1 MNTVFSIMLMA
12 YTASLVVHFV
22 VASMAIDT
30 MQKTMARRGSLPRSL
45 MSIKAPQWP
54 YSSRSIDHQRPS
66 DVSSKSIPSSAALGI
81 LVGCA
86 TFIIK
91 LPSPKFPAIL

>member
-30 MQKTMARRGSLPRSL
+30 MQKTMARRGSLPAGRTTT
-45 MSIKAPQWP
+45 A
-54 YSSRSIDHQRPS
+54 
-66 DVSSKSIPSSAALGI
+66 SARA
-81 LVGCA
+81 CA
-86 TFIIK
+86 FLRIVH
-91 LPSPKFPAIL
+91 SPRR

>member
-30 MQKTMARRGSLPRSL
+30 MQKTMARRGSLPR
-45 MSIKAPQWP
+45 
-54 YSSRSIDHQRPS
+54 
-66 DVSSKSIPSSAALGI
+66 
-81 LVGCA
+81 
-86 TFIIK
+86 
-91 LPSPKFPAIL
+91 